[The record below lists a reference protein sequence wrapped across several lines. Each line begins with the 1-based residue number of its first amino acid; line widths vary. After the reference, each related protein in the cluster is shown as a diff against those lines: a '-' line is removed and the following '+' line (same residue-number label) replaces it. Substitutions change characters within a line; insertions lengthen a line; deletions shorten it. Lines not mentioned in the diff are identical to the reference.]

1 MMEPTVIRRRIRT
14 LRFRPRVALV
24 ALLAALGTSAL
35 GWAQPPATS
44 QPATSQP
51 VVTPFRDPVETQRTQ
66 PYSGLELTYLR
77 YEQPRPLRVWV
88 ARIDLRT
95 PGVEFRATCG
105 ADVGPEWETTSE
117 ITPEFA
123 ARRGVQLAINAS
135 AFDPLRAKTGE
146 PMQVIG
152 IGACDGKVY
161 SPPDERFGALI
172 VTKDGKITIANPPYD
187 AAQIDEAVSGFHM
200 LIENGRDVVHRAA
213 QKLKP
218 AFVGVNP
225 RTAAGIDKAG
235 TTLFLAVF
243 DGRQPGVSEGITLY
257 ELGRFFR
264 DLGAYQALNLDGGG
278 STTMVLQ
285 NPKTGEYEVVNTPSG
300 RTEDG
305 AVQLRRV
312 ANNLGV
318 CFPHAEASRPGTT
331 QPAAHDEE

>member
-1 MMEPTVIRRRIRT
+1 MIEPTVIHRCLRT
-14 LRFRPRVALV
+14 LRFRPAVIFVALF
-24 ALLAALGTSAL
+24 AALGSSTL
-35 GWAQPPATS
+35 GLAQPPATS

-51 VVTPFRDPVETQRTQ
+51 VVTPFRDAVETRHSQ
-66 PYSGLELTYLR
+66 PYPGLELTYLR

-88 ARIDLRT
+88 ARIDLRV

-105 ADVGPEWETTSE
+105 ADVGPEWETRSE
-117 ITPEFA
+117 LTPEFA
-123 ARRGVQLAINAS
+123 ARRGVQLAVNAS
-135 AFDPLRAKTGE
+135 AFDPLRPKSGE

-161 SPPDERFGALI
+161 SPPDI
-172 VTKDGKITIANPPYD
+172 IANPPYD
-187 AAQIDEAVSGFHM
+187 VENIDEAVSGFHM
-200 LIENGRDVVHRAA
+200 LIENGRDVVDRTAR
-213 QKLKP
+213 KLKP

-225 RTAAGIDKAG
+225 RTAAGIDKEG

-257 ELGRFFR
+257 ELGRFFL

-318 CFPHAEASRPGTT
+318 CFPHAPVSRPGTT
-331 QPAAHDEE
+331 QSGEHDEG